1 MGVMALTEHSGF
13 TSISRN
19 CESYLETRRGWGVMG
34 CPTSQDSHGPGT
46 LLLFLQVLRPDMVTD
61 HSAQGCKAEQCFYH
75 GVDAGVVL
83 AVKEM
88 GTGCLRFVSTWDQR
102 NG

>member
-1 MGVMALTEHSGF
+1 MACAEPLAYKEVIQSAQECQS
-13 TSISRN
+13 TS
-19 CESYLETRRGWGVMG
+19 RGNGGNGINRAILQV
-34 CPTSQDSHGPGT
+34 
-46 LLLFLQVLRPDMVTD
+46 LLQILFLQVLRPDMVTD

-75 GVDAGVVL
+75 GGDAGVVL